1 MFIDVSVIFHKFE
14 HFLQLKAVCSLCV
27 CVCVCV
33 CEVTQSCPTLCD
45 PVDCSPPGSSVHG
58 ILQVRILEWIAV
70 SFSRGSSQP
79 WSLLKFMSIESVML
93 SNHLILC
100 HPLLLLPS
108 IFPSIRVF
116 PKELA
121 LCIRQPNIEA
131 SASVPPMNIQGWFPL
146 EFTGLISL
154 QSTGLSKVFS
164 NTTVQKHRLFG
175 AVLVIY
181 HV

>member
-1 MFIDVSVIFHKFE
+1 MNE
-14 HFLQLKAVCSLCV
+14 L
-27 CVCVCV
+27 
-33 CEVTQSCPTLCD
+33 VTQWYPTLCN
-45 PVDCSPPGSSVHG
+45 PVDCSLPGSSVHG
-58 ILQVRILEWIAV
+58 ILQARILEWIAV
-70 SFSRGSSQP
+70 SFSRGSSLP
-79 WSLLKFMSIESVML
+79 WSLLKFMSVESVML

-146 EFTGLISL
+146 EFTGWISL

-164 NTTVQKHRLFG
+164 KPQFKSIDYL
-175 AVLVIY
+175 LLY
-181 HV
+181 